1 MNRNTVALIGG
12 ALGAVLGKV
21 LYEKVNPGEVAP
33 VWVPIAGA
41 VAGGA
46 GGYQLATS
54 NVELM
59 QAINNGRRGTGKIGS
74 EAVALLE
81 KINPSDLYRDEVTNQ
96 VKIGMVYPNE
106 KTVGTF

>member
-12 ALGAVLGKV
+12 ALGAVLGKM
-21 LYEKVNPGEVAP
+21 LYEKVNTGEAAP

-41 VAGGA
+41 VTGCA
-46 GGYQLATS
+46 GGYHLATS
-54 NVELM
+54 NVGLM
-59 QAINNGRRGTGKIGS
+59 QAINNGRQGTGKIGA
-74 EAVALLE
+74 EVVALLE
-81 KINPSDLYRDEVTNQ
+81 KINPSDLYREDVTGQ